1 MSPNAHVPRYFED
14 VEDADM
20 YKLALSGPI
29 DESGGI
35 HIYIREKL
43 RTCNKPQVDQKFEP
57 TFFKDMRIARC

>member
-1 MSPNAHVPRYFED
+1 MSPNTHVPRYFED

-43 RTCNKPQVDQKFEP
+43 QTYNKLHLD
-57 TFFKDMRIARC
+57 